1 LIDFDSLTLLP
12 CAAGIAANG
21 DGVGTAA
28 AIDGII
34 AMLRGVL
41 G

>member
-1 LIDFDSLTLLP
+1 MIDFDSLTLLP
-12 CAAGIAANG
+12 CAASVASNG
-21 DGVGTAA
+21 DGIGTAA

>member
-1 LIDFDSLTLLP
+1 LTLLP
-12 CAAGIAANG
+12 CATGVAANG
-21 DGVGTAA
+21 DGVSTAA

>member
-12 CAAGIAANG
+12 CAAGVAANE